1 MQSIDWMDQMIDVIS
16 SGVRRPFM
24 PDQPL
29 DWSIPTTSTRTP
41 RVTPRTTDSSSTT
54 TPPSQGNSFIYL
66 ILNNKNCFKLKLNDL
81 YIFIQHILKCQV
93 VYI

>member
-1 MQSIDWMDQMIDVIS
+1 MTIPNLEPQSGGDHSNSTPMQSIDWMDQMIDVIS

-54 TPPSQGNSFIYL
+54 NPPSQGKCFTYI
-66 ILNNKNCFKLKLNDL
+66 ILNR
-81 YIFIQHILKCQV
+81 
-93 VYI
+93 